1 MHVLYGTVS
10 CYCVHTGGAMPK
22 MVRVNTQLTE
32 QQHKE
37 LLKLQAATGT
47 RLNWLVQQA
56 IAQYLESR
64 KREIPR

>member
-1 MHVLYGTVS
+1 
-10 CYCVHTGGAMPK
+10 MPK